1 MVKREHMGIQVIFR
15 IAAIVLCLWTSASGA
30 WGDDSSRCFDFSNKV
45 TKSLREPIAL
55 KTGED
60 AHESGKRDNDDVTWA
75 SMRGVVDKSIQKLV
89 ELLLDHDTTKS
100 PKVDEMEVI
109 KIDSPHYLARHDVKY
124 LIKPFPFV
132 KIRWTEEWGYALE
145 EGSATDP
152 KVVVI
157 SYHKSE
163 GTSHIERLCGTI
175 ILRKNGSNSTDVY
188 QYEEAKA
195 TQREVKDTLNG
206 LAGTLKTLRK

>member
-1 MVKREHMGIQVIFR
+1 MGIQVVFR
-15 IAAIVLCLWTSASGA
+15 IAAIVLCLCPLASGA
-30 WGDDSSRCFDFSNKV
+30 DSSRCFDFNAKV
-45 TKSLREPIAL
+45 TKSLRDPIAL
-55 KTGED
+55 KANED
-60 AHESGKRDNDDVTWA
+60 AHESGKREVDNVTWA
-75 SMRGVVDKSIQKLV
+75 SMRGVVDKPIQGLLV
-89 ELLLDHDTTKS
+89 LLLDHDTTKS
-100 PKVDEMEVI
+100 SKVDEMEVI
-109 KIDSPHYLARHDVKY
+109 KITSPHYFARHDVKY

-132 KIRWTEEWGYALE
+132 KIRWTEEWGYALDK
-145 EGSATDP
+145 GSSTDP

-175 ILRKNGSNSTDVY
+175 ILRKNGPNSTDVY